1 MICYILFS
9 VQTYEAKEM
18 IMERNAKIFRDGFRD
33 GIPIGLGYFAV
44 AFSLGIAAHGYG
56 FGPVHGFTA
65 SILTYASAGQYIGF
79 SLYAANATL
88 AQLIIL
94 TVITNARYILM
105 GVTLNQRMPAGT
117 SLGRR
122 VAVGTTITDEI
133 FGITIARPGIP
144 SPYYGFGA
152 WTAAVPM
159 WALGTTI
166 GIITGTALPARIVS
180 ALSVA
185 IFGMFLA
192 VIIPPARKDRMI
204 GIAVVISFVCSYAA
218 TNLPVFSQI
227 SSGNR
232 TILLTLL
239 LSSLFAFLAP
249 RADADRSKQT
259 DPASKD
265 SAGEDA
271 IL

>member
-1 MICYILFS
+1 
-9 VQTYEAKEM
+9 
-18 IMERNAKIFRDGFRD
+18 MESNAKIFRDGFRD

-133 FGITIARPGIP
+133 FGISISVPGKLNP
-144 SPYYGFGA
+144 FYTYG
-152 WTAAVPM
+152 AA
-159 WALGTTI
+159 AI
-166 GIITGTALPARIVS
+166 SIPAR
-180 ALSVA
+180 
-185 IFGMFLA
+185 
-192 VIIPPARKDRMI
+192 
-204 GIAVVISFVCSYAA
+204 
-218 TNLPVFSQI
+218 
-227 SSGNR
+227 
-232 TILLTLL
+232 
-239 LSSLFAFLAP
+239 
-249 RADADRSKQT
+249 
-259 DPASKD
+259 
-265 SAGEDA
+265 
-271 IL
+271 

>member
-1 MICYILFS
+1 
-9 VQTYEAKEM
+9 
-18 IMERNAKIFRDGFRD
+18 MESTAKIYREGFRD

-56 FGPVHGFTA
+56 FDPLQGFVA

-88 AQLIIL
+88 IQLIVL

-105 GVTLNQRMPAGT
+105 GVTLNQRMPEGT

-159 WALGTTI
+159 WAIGTSA
-166 GIITGTALPARIVS
+166 GIITGTALPAEIVS

-204 GIAVVISFVCSYAA
+204 GVAVAVSFLCSYAA
-218 TNLPVFSQI
+218 THAPLISGM

-232 TILLTLL
+232 TIMLTLL
-239 LSSLFAFLAP
+239 ISAVFAVIAP
-249 RADADRSKQT
+249 RTDADNN
-259 DPASKD
+259 
-265 SAGEDA
+265 EE
-271 IL
+271 

>member
-1 MICYILFS
+1 MKS
-9 VQTYEAKEM
+9 NT
-18 IMERNAKIFRDGFRD
+18 RIFREGFRD

-56 FGPVHGFTA
+56 FGPVQGFIA

-79 SLYAANATL
+79 SLYAVNATL
-88 AQLIIL
+88 IQLIVL

-122 VAVGTTITDEI
+122 IAVGTTITDEI

-152 WTAAVPM
+152 WCAAVPM
-159 WALGTTI
+159 WAIGTSI
-166 GIITGTALPARIVS
+166 GIITGTALPAEIVS

-192 VIIPPARKDRMI
+192 VIVPPARKDRMI
-204 GIAVVISFVCSYAA
+204 GAAVAVSFACSYAA
-218 TNLPVFSQI
+218 ARIPLVSVL

-232 TILLTLL
+232 TILLTLFI
-239 LSSLFAFLAP
+239 SAAFALIAP
-249 RADADRSKQT
+249 RTGT
-259 DPASKD
+259 DSDEK
-265 SAGEDA
+265 
-271 IL
+271 